1 MDILSLLVIILF
13 NLKSNMIECKTKY
26 MNIKSLNNGKC
37 LLVYDTDI
45 YIWDYNNDNLNSLIN
60 FESINPTDNV
70 IIIKHIFNNNIY
82 IFCLIRDYLYIY
94 IDGKTGISYFR
105 ISNFLDN
112 KFLKYK
118 YYNIIP
124 YTNYDKIDFILS
136 SLKEEIKEEN
146 CIFWVFCDENHYYYN
161 SYLDY
166 NIYLDNKNN
175 LKYTK
180 QNSRAFNVPSQL
192 LNQKNMCYIIESS
205 SIIKCIYYDNIDF
218 FPLQYDIN
226 TGNFK
231 KSERFNSYSN
241 YKFNKIASTKSN
253 KNFLV
258 CPLFIEKNCYN
269 NKCSNFTK
277 CQLCDENNDYN
288 KCFNIEYSYEE
299 DCCDIEVYYFNE
311 TDKYVLICKTFNKFI
326 LSTIDHDLKKVTERK
341 IIYLNCTDNSGYDVA
356 FSLIYNTSNKHY
368 NLITEYNITSNTKCF
383 LYQEETNNE
392 TLTFKNEKNIS
403 DMETI
408 DKEIIE
414 DNSHFIRRSYR
425 YFFSELTDSDK
436 IFTEES
442 NEEIYFSTFLEDKT
456 EDTIFSEKYST
467 NEIRYNTT
475 IPLEIKDSSYIE
487 DTTNKIVNIKT
498 DIKNE
503 ETIIIK
509 ETTNKTK
516 EEIMNNIEEIM
527 NGKEIG
533 KNYEIKGDDYTII
546 IKPSNS
552 TPLPNTTHVEFD
564 ECEKIL
570 RKENNISN
578 TSIITFFQMEINND
592 DNNAL
597 YNQIKYA
604 TYDDQLKELD
614 LSVCKNIETKI
625 NYAIKEDSNLDL
637 SKISNYKNLGV
648 DILNINDDFFT
659 NLCYAFSSSNNDMI
673 LEDRIKYIFQNYSL
687 CEEGCSY
694 NSLNIEQR
702 SISCDCKIQG
712 NISRVT
718 NPLVFDSG
726 KEPSFLDS
734 NIGVS
739 KCYNLVFSLNNK
751 SNNIGFI
758 IFSILVIIYIIFILI
773 QIKKG
778 IKPVYDYLYK
788 EMIKHGYLNE
798 DDPKFFENKKLQE
811 NKIEIN
817 YGTKIIKFPG
827 IINNNNSSHINKKK
841 KVKIKIKRKIKK
853 KVLAKSIQI
862 KELNTSI
869 YEKENKIKDN
879 ENNKNSK
886 GFQSFEKIKLENTKK
901 LLVENDSD
909 EEDKNFGIIKINIKL
924 NIKKYIPKDSNQ
936 SLLNYTFDE
945 AIRYDKRN
953 IFRILYIYLLSKQ
966 IIFRTFLQKSPL
978 ELYQLRFTL
987 LIFMLSCDLALN
999 ALFYFNDNISKKYHN
1014 ASNLFL
1020 FTFNNN
1026 ITIIIYSTLISYFLL
1041 TLLSKLSNS
1050 TNSIRNI
1057 FRKEEAKI
1065 KKNKHYIYDDKT
1077 KKNIFHEVENVLKYF
1092 KIKIIILVII
1102 ETIMILFFWY
1112 FVTAFCH
1119 VYSSTQTSWLLDSFL
1134 SILSRFMCELI
1145 FAFLFAKLYL
1155 ISVGSNIETF
1165 YKIILCIYNFS

>member
-1 MDILSLLVIILF
+1 
-13 NLKSNMIECKTKY
+13 
-26 MNIKSLNNGKC
+26 
-37 LLVYDTDI
+37 
-45 YIWDYNNDNLNSLIN
+45 
-60 FESINPTDNV
+60 
-70 IIIKHIFNNNIY
+70 
-82 IFCLIRDYLYIY
+82 
-94 IDGKTGISYFR
+94 
-105 ISNFLDN
+105 
-112 KFLKYK
+112 
-118 YYNIIP
+118 
-124 YTNYDKIDFILS
+124 
-136 SLKEEIKEEN
+136 
-146 CIFWVFCDENHYYYN
+146 
-161 SYLDY
+161 
-166 NIYLDNKNN
+166 
-175 LKYTK
+175 
-180 QNSRAFNVPSQL
+180 
-192 LNQKNMCYIIESS
+192 
-205 SIIKCIYYDNIDF
+205 
-218 FPLQYDIN
+218 
-226 TGNFK
+226 
-231 KSERFNSYSN
+231 
-241 YKFNKIASTKSN
+241 
-253 KNFLV
+253 
-258 CPLFIEKNCYN
+258 
-269 NKCSNFTK
+269 
-277 CQLCDENNDYN
+277 
-288 KCFNIEYSYEE
+288 
-299 DCCDIEVYYFNE
+299 
-311 TDKYVLICKTFNKFI
+311 
-326 LSTIDHDLKKVTERK
+326 
-341 IIYLNCTDNSGYDVA
+341 
-356 FSLIYNTSNKHY
+356 
-368 NLITEYNITSNTKCF
+368 
-383 LYQEETNNE
+383 
-392 TLTFKNEKNIS
+392 
-403 DMETI
+403 
-408 DKEIIE
+408 
-414 DNSHFIRRSYR
+414 
-425 YFFSELTDSDK
+425 
-436 IFTEES
+436 
-442 NEEIYFSTFLEDKT
+442 
-456 EDTIFSEKYST
+456 
-467 NEIRYNTT
+467 
-475 IPLEIKDSSYIE
+475 
-487 DTTNKIVNIKT
+487 
-498 DIKNE
+498 
-503 ETIIIK
+503 
-509 ETTNKTK
+509 
-516 EEIMNNIEEIM
+516 
-527 NGKEIG
+527 
-533 KNYEIKGDDYTII
+533 
-546 IKPSNS
+546 
-552 TPLPNTTHVEFD
+552 
-564 ECEKIL
+564 
-570 RKENNISN
+570 
-578 TSIITFFQMEINND
+578 MEINND